1 MQAFP
6 TMAKEEKKITETK
19 ILLQK
24 LLQENRLPTRVE
36 AIFKWIV
43 LLLN

>member
-1 MQAFP
+1 
-6 TMAKEEKKITETK
+6 MAKEDRKINDTS

-36 AIFKWIV
+36 AIFKWII
-43 LLLN
+43 LLLH